1 MVLRRRQRIQL
12 GPVWNLVTGRYD
24 LVRLLHL
31 FLVIPNVGHVD
42 ILLVLFV
49 NKNIALNKL
58 ETLVIWADIDRKERR
73 QKVEK
78 FVLVDVRIVLRRHW
92 SDHNHSSEKI
102 GENLVQN
109 GVLSQHNIDGHGAA
123 VHYLKKVNQQR
134 FILRVFVLFLL
145 ITILEVKLEPFG
157 PYQLVNLFYV
167 ALIINI
173 IDLET
178 QLQVLVVKYA
188 DVGLRVIRK
197 MFDNSRVVDQ
207 IGLEKLR

>member
-1 MVLRRRQRIQL
+1 MVLWRRRLIQL
-12 GPVWNLVTGRYD
+12 SPVWNLVTGRYD

-78 FVLVDVRIVLRRHW
+78 FVLVDVRIVLGRHW
-92 SDHNHSSEKI
+92 SDHNHSPEKV

-109 GVLSQHNIDGHGAA
+109 GVLSQHNIDGHWAA
-123 VHYLKKVNQQR
+123 VHYLKEVDQQR

-167 ALIINI
+167 TLIINV